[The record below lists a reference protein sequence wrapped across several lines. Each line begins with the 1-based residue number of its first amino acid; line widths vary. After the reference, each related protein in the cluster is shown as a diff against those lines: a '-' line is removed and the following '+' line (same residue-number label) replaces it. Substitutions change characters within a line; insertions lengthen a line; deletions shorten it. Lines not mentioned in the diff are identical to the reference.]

1 MAMDAAT
8 PDDAAGIDAR
18 IAALADWRGETL
30 ARVRALIREADPGVV
45 ETIKWRKPSN
55 PAGVPTFEH
64 GGVLCIADAFKTY
77 VKVTFGKGALLP
89 DPRGVFNASLGGN
102 AMRAIDIRQ
111 GEWIDED
118 GFKGLVRAAVALNA
132 AAKAKKPATG

>member
-1 MAMDAAT
+1 MGTQAT
-8 PDDAAGIDAR
+8 APDGAAGIDAR

-30 ARVRALIREADPGVV
+30 ARVRALIREADPEVV

-64 GGVLCIADAFKTY
+64 GGVLCVADAFKTY

-89 DPRGVFNASLGGN
+89 DPKGVFNASLGGN

-118 GFKGLVRAAVALNA
+118 GFKALIRAAVASNLA
-132 AAKAKKPATG
+132 AREKKAPG